1 VLKDL
6 TSEALNDKA
15 EANAEVRKQLMNG
28 IVTAWLASDTR
39 DIPSSLDAEPTGVI
53 ELLQDA
59 LKADTK

>member
-28 IVTAWLASDTR
+28 IVTAWLASDTP
-39 DIPSSLDAEPTGVI
+39 DIPSSLDAEPTVKALSCPKEQVI
-53 ELLQDA
+53 
-59 LKADTK
+59 